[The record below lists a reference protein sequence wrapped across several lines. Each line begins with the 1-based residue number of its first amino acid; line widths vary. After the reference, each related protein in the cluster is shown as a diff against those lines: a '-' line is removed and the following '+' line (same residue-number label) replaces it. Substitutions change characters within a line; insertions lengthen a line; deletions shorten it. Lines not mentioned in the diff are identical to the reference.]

1 MEILDNRLTGVL
13 GGKTAKAL
21 EKTFGIST
29 VDDLLHHYP
38 RRYAERGKLSDL
50 ASLRNGESVT
60 VLAEIESVTV
70 RTMRARRGSILEAVI
85 TDGLGR
91 LSVTFFNQKWREREF
106 RAGRSGL
113 FSGEISD

>member
-1 MEILDNRLTGVL
+1 MTILDTNLTGVL

-21 EKTFGIST
+21 SKAFGITT

-50 ASLRNGESVT
+50 AGLGDGESVT

-70 RTMRARRGSILEAVI
+70 RAMRARRGSILEAII
-85 TDGLGR
+85 TDGKG
-91 LSVTFFNQKWREREF
+91 
-106 RAGRSGL
+106 
-113 FSGEISD
+113 